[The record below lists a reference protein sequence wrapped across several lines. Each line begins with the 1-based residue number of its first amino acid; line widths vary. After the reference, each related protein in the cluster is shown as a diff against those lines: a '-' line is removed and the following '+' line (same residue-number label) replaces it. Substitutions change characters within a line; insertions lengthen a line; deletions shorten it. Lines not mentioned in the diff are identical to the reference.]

1 MADAPVTAKDVFARP
16 AVAPRSGS
24 LAQLT
29 LTRLREV
36 VREPEAVFW
45 TFVFPLL
52 LAAGLAVAFRAR
64 PPEVR
69 IVGVLQDAE
78 DPDLAASAI
87 AGLAGTEGL
96 VPLPVDSA
104 TAMTALATGKIDVLV
119 IPSLYGV
126 QYRFDPTRPE
136 SRIARLLTD
145 GALQRSAGRID
156 PLGVEDVRVSERG
169 ARYIDFFMPGLLGMN
184 LMGSGIWAIGFSIV
198 SARSKKLLKR
208 LVATPMSRAQ
218 FLLSFLLSRLVFLVL
233 EVVVLVGVAHYGF
246 GVPLRGTLAALLLAA
261 GLYVLAGLAL
271 GLLISTVSRT
281 QQEAFMLLILF
292 FLPAVVLSGFLSPVE
307 SMPAG
312 FRWLSAL
319 DPLRWFLEIVRGV
332 FLKGLGVA
340 ELWRQYATLAAM
352 AAATLLLATR
362 RFGRAIA

>member
-69 IVGVLQDAE
+69 IVGVLQDPE

-246 GVPLRGTLAALLLAA
+246 GVPLRGPLV
-261 GLYVLAGLAL
+261 VLALITLLGALA
-271 GLLISTVSRT
+271 
-281 QQEAFMLLILF
+281 FC
-292 FLPAVVLSGFLSPVE
+292 
-307 SMPAG
+307 
-312 FRWLSAL
+312 
-319 DPLRWFLEIVRGV
+319 
-332 FLKGLGVA
+332 GLGVLIA
-340 ELWRQYATLAAM
+340 ARPQTTEGASGLMNLAMLPMWVFSGVFFASSRFPAVIQPFVQALPLTAVNDALRANMLEGAGLGAVAGELGILVAWATGTFALALRLFRWR
-352 AAATLLLATR
+352 
-362 RFGRAIA
+362 

>member
-78 DPDLAASAI
+78 DPELAASAI

-156 PLGVEDVRVSERG
+156 SLGVEDVRVSERG

-246 GVPLRGTLAALLLAA
+246 GVPLRGPLV
-261 GLYVLAGLAL
+261 VLALITLLGALA
-271 GLLISTVSRT
+271 
-281 QQEAFMLLILF
+281 FC
-292 FLPAVVLSGFLSPVE
+292 
-307 SMPAG
+307 
-312 FRWLSAL
+312 
-319 DPLRWFLEIVRGV
+319 
-332 FLKGLGVA
+332 GLGVLIA
-340 ELWRQYATLAAM
+340 ARPQTTEGASGLMNLAMLPMWVFSGVFFASSRFPAVIQPFVQALPLTAVNDALRANMLEGAGLGAVAGELGILVAWATGTFALALRLFRWR
-352 AAATLLLATR
+352 
-362 RFGRAIA
+362 

>member
-1 MADAPVTAKDVFARP
+1 MAESPITAKEVFARP
-16 AVAPRSGS
+16 PVAPRSGS
-24 LAQLT
+24 LVQLT

-36 VREPEAVFW
+36 IREPEAVFW

-69 IVGVLQDAE
+69 VVGVLQDAA
-78 DPDLAASAI
+78 DPELAASAI

-104 TAMTALATGKIDVLV
+104 SAATALATGRIDVLV
-119 IPSLYGV
+119 IPGEYGV
-126 QYRFDPTRPE
+126 QYRYDPTRPE
-136 SRIARLLTD
+136 ARIARLLAD

-156 PLGVEDVRVSERG
+156 PLGVEDVRVAERG

-246 GVPLRGTLAALLLAA
+246 GVPLRGPLA
-261 GLYVLAGLAL
+261 VLALITLLGALA
-271 GLLISTVSRT
+271 
-281 QQEAFMLLILF
+281 FC
-292 FLPAVVLSGFLSPVE
+292 
-307 SMPAG
+307 
-312 FRWLSAL
+312 
-319 DPLRWFLEIVRGV
+319 
-332 FLKGLGVA
+332 GLGVLIA
-340 ELWRQYATLAAM
+340 ARPQTTEGASGLMNLAMLPMWVFSGVFFASSRFPAAIQPFVQALPLTAVNDALRANMLEGAGFGAVAGELAILVAWAAG
-352 AAATLLLATR
+352 TFLLALR
-362 RFGRAIA
+362 LFRWR

>member
-1 MADAPVTAKDVFARP
+1 MADSPVTAKEVFARP
-16 AVAPRSGS
+16 PVKPRSGS
-24 LAQLT
+24 LVQLT

-36 VREPEAVFW
+36 IREPEAVFW

-69 IVGVLQDAE
+69 IVGVLQDLE
-78 DPDLAASAI
+78 DPELAATAI

-96 VPLPVDSA
+96 VPLPVDSLSA
-104 TAMTALATGKIDVLV
+104 ATALATGRIDVLV
-119 IPSLYGV
+119 IPGVYGV
-126 QYRFDPTRPE
+126 QYRYDPTRPE
-136 SRIARLLTD
+136 ARIARLLAD

-156 PLGVEDVRVSERG
+156 PLGVEDVRVAERG

-246 GVPLRGTLAALLLAA
+246 GVPLRGPLAVLALVTLLGALAFCGLGVLIAARPQTTEGASGLMNLVMLPMWVFSGVFFASSRFPAAIQPFVQALPLTAVNDALRANMLEGAGFVAVAGELAILVAWAALTF
-261 GLYVLAGLAL
+261 GLAL
-271 GLLISTVSRT
+271 K
-281 QQEAFMLLILF
+281 F
-292 FLPAVVLSGFLSPVE
+292 
-307 SMPAG
+307 
-312 FRWLSAL
+312 FRW
-319 DPLRWFLEIVRGV
+319 R
-332 FLKGLGVA
+332 
-340 ELWRQYATLAAM
+340 
-352 AAATLLLATR
+352 
-362 RFGRAIA
+362 

>member
-78 DPDLAASAI
+78 DPELAASAI

-246 GVPLRGTLAALLLAA
+246 GVPLRGPLV
-261 GLYVLAGLAL
+261 VLALITLLGALA
-271 GLLISTVSRT
+271 
-281 QQEAFMLLILF
+281 FC
-292 FLPAVVLSGFLSPVE
+292 
-307 SMPAG
+307 
-312 FRWLSAL
+312 
-319 DPLRWFLEIVRGV
+319 
-332 FLKGLGVA
+332 GLGVLIA
-340 ELWRQYATLAAM
+340 ARPQTTEGASGLMNLAMLPMWVFSGVFFASSRFPAVIQPFVQALPLTAVNDALRANMLEGAGLGAVAGELGILVAWATGTFALALRLFRWR
-352 AAATLLLATR
+352 
-362 RFGRAIA
+362 

>member
-16 AVAPRSGS
+16 AVAPQSGS

-78 DPDLAASAI
+78 DPDLAASTI

-119 IPSLYGV
+119 VPSLYGV

-246 GVPLRGTLAALLLAA
+246 GVPLRGPLV
-261 GLYVLAGLAL
+261 VLALITLLGALA
-271 GLLISTVSRT
+271 
-281 QQEAFMLLILF
+281 FC
-292 FLPAVVLSGFLSPVE
+292 
-307 SMPAG
+307 
-312 FRWLSAL
+312 
-319 DPLRWFLEIVRGV
+319 
-332 FLKGLGVA
+332 GLGVLIA
-340 ELWRQYATLAAM
+340 ARPQTTEGASGLMNLAMLPMWVFSGVFFASSRFPAVIQPFVQALPLTAVNDALRANMLEGAGLGAVAGELGILVAWATGTFALALRLFRWR
-352 AAATLLLATR
+352 
-362 RFGRAIA
+362 

>member
-246 GVPLRGTLAALLLAA
+246 GVPLRGPLV
-261 GLYVLAGLAL
+261 VLALITLLGALA
-271 GLLISTVSRT
+271 
-281 QQEAFMLLILF
+281 FC
-292 FLPAVVLSGFLSPVE
+292 
-307 SMPAG
+307 
-312 FRWLSAL
+312 
-319 DPLRWFLEIVRGV
+319 
-332 FLKGLGVA
+332 GLGVLIA
-340 ELWRQYATLAAM
+340 ARPQTTEGASGLMNLAMLPMWVFSGVFFASSRFPAVIQPFVQALPLTAVNDALRANMLEGAGLGAVAGELGILVAWATGTFALALRLFRWR
-352 AAATLLLATR
+352 
-362 RFGRAIA
+362 

>member
-16 AVAPRSGS
+16 AVAPQSGS

-246 GVPLRGTLAALLLAA
+246 GVPLRGPLV
-261 GLYVLAGLAL
+261 VLALITLLGALA
-271 GLLISTVSRT
+271 
-281 QQEAFMLLILF
+281 FC
-292 FLPAVVLSGFLSPVE
+292 
-307 SMPAG
+307 
-312 FRWLSAL
+312 
-319 DPLRWFLEIVRGV
+319 
-332 FLKGLGVA
+332 GLGVLIA
-340 ELWRQYATLAAM
+340 ARPQTTEGASGLMNLAMLPMWVFSGVFFASSRFPAVIQPFVQALPLTAVNDALRANMLEGAGLGAVAGELGILVAWATGTFALALRLFRWR
-352 AAATLLLATR
+352 
-362 RFGRAIA
+362 

>member
-1 MADAPVTAKDVFARP
+1 MAESPITAKEVFARP
-16 AVAPRSGS
+16 PVAPRSGS
-24 LAQLT
+24 LVQLT

-36 VREPEAVFW
+36 IREPEAVFW

-69 IVGVLQDAE
+69 VVGVLQDAA
-78 DPDLAASAI
+78 DPEPAASAI

-104 TAMTALATGKIDVLV
+104 SAATALATGKIDVLV
-119 IPSLYGV
+119 IPGEYGV
-126 QYRFDPTRPE
+126 QYRYDPTRPE
-136 SRIARLLTD
+136 ARIARLLAD

-156 PLGVEDVRVSERG
+156 PLGVEDVRVAERG

-246 GVPLRGTLAALLLAA
+246 GVPLRGPLA
-261 GLYVLAGLAL
+261 VLALITLLGALA
-271 GLLISTVSRT
+271 
-281 QQEAFMLLILF
+281 FC
-292 FLPAVVLSGFLSPVE
+292 
-307 SMPAG
+307 
-312 FRWLSAL
+312 
-319 DPLRWFLEIVRGV
+319 
-332 FLKGLGVA
+332 GLGVLIA
-340 ELWRQYATLAAM
+340 ARPQTTEGASGLMNLAMLPMWVFSGVFFASSRFPAAIQPFVQALPLTAVNDALRANMLEGAGLGAVAGELAILVAWAAG
-352 AAATLLLATR
+352 TFLLALR
-362 RFGRAIA
+362 LFRWR

>member
-1 MADAPVTAKDVFARP
+1 MADAPVTAKEVFGRP

-87 AGLAGTEGL
+87 ASLAGTEGL

-246 GVPLRGTLAALLLAA
+246 GVPLRGPLV
-261 GLYVLAGLAL
+261 VLALITLLGALA
-271 GLLISTVSRT
+271 
-281 QQEAFMLLILF
+281 FC
-292 FLPAVVLSGFLSPVE
+292 
-307 SMPAG
+307 
-312 FRWLSAL
+312 
-319 DPLRWFLEIVRGV
+319 
-332 FLKGLGVA
+332 GLGVLIA
-340 ELWRQYATLAAM
+340 ARPQTTEGASGLMNLAMLPMWVFSGVFFASSRFPAVIQPFVQALPLTAVNDALRANMLEGAGVGAVAGELGILVAWATGTFALALRLFRWR
-352 AAATLLLATR
+352 
-362 RFGRAIA
+362 

>member
-1 MADAPVTAKDVFARP
+1 MAEAPITAKEVFARSP
-16 AVAPRSGS
+16 VTPTSGS
-24 LAQLT
+24 LVQLT

-69 IVGVLQDAE
+69 VVGVMQDAE
-78 DPDLAASAI
+78 DAELAAAAI

-96 VPLPVDSA
+96 VPVPVDSA
-104 TAMTALATGKIDVLV
+104 SAATALATGRIDVLV
-119 IPSLYGV
+119 VPGDFGV
-126 QYRFDPTRPE
+126 QYRYDPTRPE
-136 SRIARLLTD
+136 SRIARLLAD

-208 LVATPMSRAQ
+208 LVATPMSRAE

-246 GVPLRGTLAALLLAA
+246 GVPLRGPLL
-261 GLYVLAGLAL
+261 VLALITLLGALA
-271 GLLISTVSRT
+271 
-281 QQEAFMLLILF
+281 FC
-292 FLPAVVLSGFLSPVE
+292 
-307 SMPAG
+307 
-312 FRWLSAL
+312 
-319 DPLRWFLEIVRGV
+319 
-332 FLKGLGVA
+332 GLGVLIA
-340 ELWRQYATLAAM
+340 ARPQTTEGASGLMNLAMLPMWVFSGVFFASSRFPAAIQPFVQALPLTAVNDALRANMLEGTGLAGVAGELAILVAWAAGTFVLALRLFRWR
-352 AAATLLLATR
+352 
-362 RFGRAIA
+362 

>member
-1 MADAPVTAKDVFARP
+1 
-16 AVAPRSGS
+16 
-24 LAQLT
+24 
-29 LTRLREV
+29 
-36 VREPEAVFW
+36 
-45 TFVFPLL
+45 LL

-246 GVPLRGTLAALLLAA
+246 GVPLRGPLV
-261 GLYVLAGLAL
+261 VLALITLLGALA
-271 GLLISTVSRT
+271 
-281 QQEAFMLLILF
+281 FC
-292 FLPAVVLSGFLSPVE
+292 
-307 SMPAG
+307 
-312 FRWLSAL
+312 
-319 DPLRWFLEIVRGV
+319 
-332 FLKGLGVA
+332 GLGVLIA
-340 ELWRQYATLAAM
+340 ARPQTTEGASGLMNLAMLPMWVFSGVFFASSRFPAVIQPFVQALPLTAVNDALRANMLEGAGLGAVAGELGILVAWATGTFALALRLFRWR
-352 AAATLLLATR
+352 
-362 RFGRAIA
+362 

>member
-1 MADAPVTAKDVFARP
+1 MADAPVTAKEVFARP

-24 LAQLT
+24 LVQLT

-246 GVPLRGTLAALLLAA
+246 GVPLRGPLV
-261 GLYVLAGLAL
+261 VLALITLLGALA
-271 GLLISTVSRT
+271 
-281 QQEAFMLLILF
+281 FC
-292 FLPAVVLSGFLSPVE
+292 
-307 SMPAG
+307 
-312 FRWLSAL
+312 
-319 DPLRWFLEIVRGV
+319 
-332 FLKGLGVA
+332 GLGVLIA
-340 ELWRQYATLAAM
+340 ARPQTTEGASGLMNLAMLPMWVFSGVFFASSRFPAVIQPFVQALPLTAVNDALRANMLEGAGLGAVAGELGILVAWATGTFALALRLFRWR
-352 AAATLLLATR
+352 
-362 RFGRAIA
+362 

>member
-16 AVAPRSGS
+16 SVAPRSGS

-36 VREPEAVFW
+36 IREPEAVFW

-78 DPDLAASAI
+78 DPDLAASTI

-119 IPSLYGV
+119 VPSLYGV

-246 GVPLRGTLAALLLAA
+246 GVPLRGPLV
-261 GLYVLAGLAL
+261 VLALITLLGALA
-271 GLLISTVSRT
+271 
-281 QQEAFMLLILF
+281 FC
-292 FLPAVVLSGFLSPVE
+292 
-307 SMPAG
+307 
-312 FRWLSAL
+312 
-319 DPLRWFLEIVRGV
+319 
-332 FLKGLGVA
+332 GLGVLIA
-340 ELWRQYATLAAM
+340 ARPQTTEGASGLMNLAMLPMWVFSGVFFASSRFPAVIQPFVQALPLTAVNDALRANMLEGAGLGAVAGELGILVAWATGTFALALRLFRWR
-352 AAATLLLATR
+352 
-362 RFGRAIA
+362 

>member
-16 AVAPRSGS
+16 AVPPRSGS

-69 IVGVLQDAE
+69 IVGVLQDVE

-119 IPSLYGV
+119 VPSLYGV

-246 GVPLRGTLAALLLAA
+246 GVPLRGPLV
-261 GLYVLAGLAL
+261 VLALITLLGALA
-271 GLLISTVSRT
+271 
-281 QQEAFMLLILF
+281 FC
-292 FLPAVVLSGFLSPVE
+292 
-307 SMPAG
+307 
-312 FRWLSAL
+312 
-319 DPLRWFLEIVRGV
+319 
-332 FLKGLGVA
+332 GLGVLIA
-340 ELWRQYATLAAM
+340 ARPQTTEGASGLMNLAMLPMWVFSGVFFASSRFPAVIQPFVQALPLTAVNDALRANMLEGAGLGAVAGELGILVAWATGTFALALRLFRWR
-352 AAATLLLATR
+352 
-362 RFGRAIA
+362 

>member
-16 AVAPRSGS
+16 SVAPRSGS

-36 VREPEAVFW
+36 IREPEAVFW

-78 DPDLAASAI
+78 DPDLAASTI

-119 IPSLYGV
+119 VPSLSGV

-246 GVPLRGTLAALLLAA
+246 GVPLRGPLV
-261 GLYVLAGLAL
+261 VLALITLLGALA
-271 GLLISTVSRT
+271 
-281 QQEAFMLLILF
+281 FC
-292 FLPAVVLSGFLSPVE
+292 
-307 SMPAG
+307 
-312 FRWLSAL
+312 
-319 DPLRWFLEIVRGV
+319 
-332 FLKGLGVA
+332 GLGVLIA
-340 ELWRQYATLAAM
+340 ARPQTTEGASGLMNLAMLPMWVFSGVFFASSRFPAVIQPFVQALPLTAVNDALRANMLEGAGLGAVAGELGILVAWATGTFALALRLFRWR
-352 AAATLLLATR
+352 
-362 RFGRAIA
+362 